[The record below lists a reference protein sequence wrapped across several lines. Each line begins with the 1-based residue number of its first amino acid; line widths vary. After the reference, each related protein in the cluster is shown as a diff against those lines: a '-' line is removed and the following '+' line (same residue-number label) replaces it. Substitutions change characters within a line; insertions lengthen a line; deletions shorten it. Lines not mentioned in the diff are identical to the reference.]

1 MISNIIIICL
11 YLFVSYLTYSVMI
24 ANGADDGEM
33 PMWFIYL
40 TAFLWPLSYLM
51 LFILSLL
58 PGDES

>member
-1 MISNIIIICL
+1 
-11 YLFVSYLTYSVMI
+11 MI